1 MATGIT
7 KRHSRTCRSRSD
19 GACNCQPSYEAWIY
33 SKREGKKIRKSFARK
48 SAAKSWRANAK
59 SALDKGGLRAPTPT
73 TLHEAW
79 DAWYAGALA
88 DAIRNA
94 SGDTYKPS
102 ALRGYERHM
111 RLRVLPA
118 IGAMRLSD
126 ICRRDVQALADR
138 LLANGLDPS
147 TIRACFMPPRA
158 VFRRAVDDEVI
169 AANPCD
175 GIRLPAVRSKRDR
188 IVGVAEAE
196 ALLAAVPDRDRALWA
211 TAMFGGLRLGELQ
224 ALRASDIDLA
234 GGVIRVERGWDMKA
248 GPVKPKTRAARRRVP
263 IAGVLRDYLIEHRMA
278 TERSG
283 DELVF
288 GRTPDSPFDPSAVQ
302 R

>member
-48 SAAKSWRANAK
+48 SEAKSWRANAK
-59 SALDKGGLRAPTPT
+59 SALAKGGLRAPTPT

-102 ALRGYERHM
+102 ALRGYERRM

-126 ICRRDVQALADR
+126 ICRRDVRRSPIGCLPMDSIRPRSVPALCLR
-138 LLANGLDPS
+138 GLS
-147 TIRACFMPPRA
+147 
-158 VFRRAVDDEVI
+158 
-169 AANPCD
+169 
-175 GIRLPAVRSKRDR
+175 
-188 IVGVAEAE
+188 
-196 ALLAAVPDRDRALWA
+196 
-211 TAMFGGLRLGELQ
+211 FG
-224 ALRASDIDLA
+224 
-234 GGVIRVERGWDMKA
+234 
-248 GPVKPKTRAARRRVP
+248 ARW
-263 IAGVLRDYLIEHRMA
+263 
-278 TERSG
+278 T
-283 DELVF
+283 
-288 GRTPDSPFDPSAVQ
+288 TK
-302 R
+302 